1 VKRNVIAEAD
11 QIINSDRPSKYGTV
25 TDSFSRIA
33 AAFNAMRPHGG
44 PFTAEDVA
52 RLLVCMKLVRDGYS
66 PSNPDHVT
74 DAIGYLGLLD
84 QLRQAATSSTGEE
97 SKS

>member
-1 VKRNVIAEAD
+1 MKRNVIAEAD

-25 TDSFSRIA
+25 QDSFARIA
-33 AAFNAMRPHGG
+33 AAFNAMRPGREG
-44 PFTAEDVA
+44 ITPEDVA

-66 PSNPDHVT
+66 PENPDHVL

-84 QLRQAATSSTGEE
+84 QLRQP
-97 SKS
+97 